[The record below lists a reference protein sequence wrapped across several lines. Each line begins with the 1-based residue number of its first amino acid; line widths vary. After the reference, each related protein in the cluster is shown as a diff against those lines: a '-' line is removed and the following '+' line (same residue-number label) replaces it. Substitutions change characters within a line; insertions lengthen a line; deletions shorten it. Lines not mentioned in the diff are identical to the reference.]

1 LDKKANSFAVII
13 CIALVT
19 IFAYFNRYKFQDE
32 NFPQV
37 FIALSLFFEFIFLA
51 GVLETIKNKKSYAN
65 IINVIFG
72 TLLIFLFYYI
82 FTKGSDFGK
91 TMILIVAIFPGYMII
106 DGFYKIYK
114 NLELEAENNRVT
126 NIILMIF
133 QVTSFILVVLQ
144 LLQIFN
150 VIE

>member
-65 IINVIFG
+65 IINVILG

-91 TMILIVAIFPGYMII
+91 TMILFVAIFPGYMII